1 MDWQRQGAEWPN
13 REASRFVKAGGL
25 TWHVQVMGEGP
36 ALLLVHGTGA
46 ASHSFRDVA
55 PILAEN
61 FTVIVP
67 DLPGH
72 GFTSAPPSYRMT
84 LRDMSAALADLL
96 VALSAQPAFV
106 VGHSAGAAVAARM
119 ALDLRIAPKLLV
131 SLNGAL
137 LPIPGL
143 PGQFFSGMAKTLALV
158 PAIPWLFSWRAG
170 DRAAVEKMIASTGSV
185 LDERGIDLYA
195 KLLRNADHVSN
206 VLAMMANWEL
216 DALALDLPN
225 LAPRLVLVVA
235 DKDRAVPI
243 SVARKVEKRV
253 PGSRVVMQ
261 PGLGHLSHEE
271 QPVETAALLHRL
283 ATE

>member
-1 MDWQRQGAEWPN
+1 
-13 REASRFVKAGGL
+13 
-25 TWHVQVMGEGP
+25 
-36 ALLLVHGTGA
+36 
-46 ASHSFRDVA
+46 
-55 PILAEN
+55 
-61 FTVIVP
+61 
-67 DLPGH
+67 
-72 GFTSAPPSYRMT
+72 
-84 LRDMSAALADLL
+84 
-96 VALSAQPAFV
+96 
-106 VGHSAGAAVAARM
+106 
-119 ALDLRIAPKLLV
+119 
-131 SLNGAL
+131 
-137 LPIPGL
+137 
-143 PGQFFSGMAKTLALV
+143 MAKTLALV